1 MDIAAWLRE
10 LGLERYQAAFR
21 DNEIDAEVL
30 PELTDSHLTALGL
43 PLGPRLKLLK
53 AIAALRE
60 GALLPPAPKP
70 APEVLAPVS
79 EGERRQL
86 TVMFCDLVGSTALS
100 ARLDP
105 EDLRAVIGAYHRCC
119 ATVIERSGGFVAKY
133 MGDGVLAYFGYP
145 RADEH
150 DAERAVRAGL
160 QLVEAVAA
168 LDTAAEARL
177 QVRIGI
183 GTGVVVVGDL
193 IGEGEARERGIVG
206 ETPNLAARLQA
217 GATPGTIAI
226 DTTTRRLLG
235 GLFEYRD
242 LGGIEAKGFA
252 NRVQAYEVKRPS
264 MVQSRFEALRTSS
277 TPLVGRDEEIEL
289 LLRRWAQAKAGD
301 GAVVLISGEPGIG
314 KSRLI
319 QALQERLRDEPHT
332 RLRFFCSPHYQDS
345 ALYPAIAQLERAAGF
360 GREDTPEQR
369 LDKLEAV
376 LAQATND
383 LGEATPLI
391 ADLLAI
397 PTGDR
402 YPPLTLTPQK
412 RKEKMLHALL
422 AQAEGLA
429 ARQPVLMTYED
440 VHWSDPTT
448 RESLELLID
457 RVATLRALVVITFRP
472 EFTPPW
478 IGRPHVTMLTL
489 NRLPRRQGAEMIA
502 YVTGGKALPKDIAEQ
517 IIDRTDGV
525 PLFIE
530 ELTKAVIESGVLTY
544 TGDRYTVRGPLPPLA
559 VPTTLNASLL
569 ARLDRLAPTREVAQ
583 IAAALGRSFSHE
595 LISAVAQMPQQQ
607 IDGALAQLVAAELVF
622 RRATPP
628 DAEYTFKHALVQD
641 AAYST
646 LLRSQRQQLH
656 ARIARTLEDRFPVI
670 IAGQPALLAHHC
682 EEAGLGEKAI
692 DYLLSAARQAWG
704 RSMLAEALALLRRG
718 LALVP
723 DLPDGDWRREREFDL
738 QIALAQVLM
747 ATQGWTVPEVGEA
760 SARARE
766 LSVTLNRP
774 RARLFALWTQY
785 GYDVCRADHERGKQ
799 LADEIV
805 TLGEASGDVPTRML
819 GCYASGYTCV
829 QLGEFIAGRA
839 YLEKCRALYDPA
851 DAPCYSQLIPHD
863 VQLLLQIHLS
873 WLLPLGHLDQALSH
887 CNAALDGARR
897 IFEPQTLT
905 FALIN
910 AWYTRWNIRSEPRL
924 LLPYADENM
933 ALCTE
938 HGLRLHR
945 AFAFGQRGWCL
956 AALGHADE
964 GIQLLTTGL
973 AEMRDLEFMINRPSQ
988 LTIFA
993 DACRLGGQLHAALE
1007 NLAEAERLANES
1019 GERWILAETLRL
1031 RGDVLLVMGDPVA
1044 AEGSYREAIA
1054 VAEQQSAK
1062 LWELHATMSLARLWR
1077 DQGERTAAYKLLAPV
1092 YGWFTE
1098 GFDIPVLQE
1107 AKALLDELT

>member
-1 MDIAAWLRE
+1 
-10 LGLERYQAAFR
+10 
-21 DNEIDAEVL
+21 
-30 PELTDSHLTALGL
+30 
-43 PLGPRLKLLK
+43 
-53 AIAALRE
+53 
-60 GALLPPAPKP
+60 
-70 APEVLAPVS
+70 
-79 EGERRQL
+79 
-86 TVMFCDLVGSTALS
+86 
-100 ARLDP
+100 
-105 EDLRAVIGAYHRCC
+105 
-119 ATVIERSGGFVAKY
+119 

-183 GTGVVVVGDL
+183 GSGVVVVGDL
-193 IGEGEARERGIVG
+193 IGQGEARERGIVG
-206 ETPNLAARLQA
+206 ETPNLAARLQVA
-217 GATPGTIAI
+217 AAPATIAI
-226 DTTTRRLLG
+226 DSTTRRLLG

-242 LGGIEAKGFA
+242 LGSIDAKGFA
-252 NRVQAYEVKRPS
+252 DRVQAYEVVRPS
-264 MVQSRFEALRTSS
+264 MVESRFEALRTAT
-277 TPLVGRDEEIEL
+277 TPLVGRDEEIDL
-289 LLRRWAQAKAGD
+289 LLRRWEQAKRGD
-301 GAVVLISGEPGIG
+301 GCVVLISGEPGIG

-319 QALQERLRDEPHT
+319 QVLQERLRDEPHT
-332 RLRFFCSPHYQDS
+332 RLRFFCSPHHQDS
-345 ALYPAIAQLERAAGF
+345 ALYPAITQLQRAARF
-360 GREDTPEQR
+360 RREDAAEQR

-391 ADLLAI
+391 VDLLAI

-412 RKEKMLHALL
+412 RKEKTLHALL

-429 ARQPVLMTYED
+429 ARHPVLMTYED

-448 RESLELLID
+448 RESLDLLID
-457 RVATLRALVVITFRP
+457 RVARLRVLVVITFRP

-478 IGRPHVTMLTL
+478 VGRSHVTLL
-489 NRLPRRQGAEMIA
+489 SLSRLPRRQRAEMIA
-502 YVTGGKALPKDIAEQ
+502 RVTGGKVLPKNIAEQ

-530 ELTKAVIESGVLTY
+530 ELTKAVIESGVLTDA
-544 TGDRYTVRGPLPPLA
+544 GDRYTVTGPLGPLA

-569 ARLDRLAPTREVAQ
+569 ARFDRLAPTREVAQ

-607 IDGALAQLVAAELVF
+607 TDGALAQLVAAELVF
-622 RRATPP
+622 RRGTPP

-646 LLRSQRQQLH
+646 LLRSRRQQLH
-656 ARIARTLEDRFPVI
+656 ARIAGTLEDRFPMI

-682 EEAGLGEKAI
+682 EQAGLGEKAI

-704 RSMLAEALALLRRG
+704 RSMLAEAVALLRRG

-723 DLPDGDWRREREFDL
+723 GLPDSDWRREREFDL
-738 QIALAQVLM
+738 QIALAQVLIS
-747 ATQGWTVPEVGEA
+747 TQGWTAREVGEA

-766 LSVTLNRP
+766 LSVMLKRP
-774 RARLFALWTQY
+774 RAHLFALWTQWEY
-785 GYDVCRADHERGKQ
+785 EVCRADHKRARK
-799 LADEIV
+799 LADEI
-805 TLGEASGDVPTRML
+805 TALGEASGDVPTQML
-819 GCYASGYTCV
+819 GCYASGYMCV
-829 QLGEFIAGRA
+829 QLGELMAGQA
-839 YLEKCRALYDPA
+839 YLEKCRLLYDPA
-851 DAPCYSQLIPHD
+851 DAPCYSQLMPHD

-887 CNAALDGARR
+887 RNAALDGARR
-897 IFEPQTLT
+897 ISEPQTLS
-905 FALIN
+905 FALMN
-910 AWYTRWNIRSEPRL
+910 AGQIGLLIRSEPRS
-924 LLPYADENM
+924 LLPYADENL

-938 HGLRLHR
+938 HELRLHR
-945 AFAFGQRGWCL
+945 ALGLIQRGWCL
-956 AALGHADE
+956 ASLGEAEE

-973 AEMRDLEFMINRPSQ
+973 AETRDLEFMLGMPWW

-993 DACRLGGQLHAALE
+993 DACRMSGQVDAALE
-1007 NLAEAERLANES
+1007 NLVEAERLANES
-1019 GERWILAETLRL
+1019 GERWILAESLRL
-1031 RGDVLLVMGDPVA
+1031 RGDVLLAMGDPVA

-1054 VAEQQSAK
+1054 IAEQQSAK

-1077 DQGERTAAYKLLAPV
+1077 DQGEPAAAYKLLAPV

-1098 GFDIPVLQE
+1098 GFDTPVLQQ
-1107 AKALLDELT
+1107 AKALLDALA